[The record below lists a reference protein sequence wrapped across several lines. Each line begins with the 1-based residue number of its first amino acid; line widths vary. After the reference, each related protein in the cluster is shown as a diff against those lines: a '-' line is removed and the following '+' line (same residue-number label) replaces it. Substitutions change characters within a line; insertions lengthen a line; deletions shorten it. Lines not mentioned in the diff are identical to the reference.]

1 MGMPGAG
8 KGTHAA
14 ALRERLK
21 IPQISTGDMLRAVVA
36 AGTALGREAEGYID
50 RGELVPDRLVVGLV
64 RQRVKEADCAGG
76 FILDGFPRTLEQA
89 KALREAGVGIDIV
102 LELHVPDGEVIERMT
117 GRRIHLP
124 SGRVYHVTRNPP
136 KVAGADDITG
146 EPLSVRA
153 DDAEDTVRKR
163 IAGYDA
169 QTEPLFDYYRR
180 RASRAS
186 HVISASTA
194 AAASPLPGPGYSPP
208 WQPVGHL
215 SPTGCQASN
224 DAANP

>member
-1 MGMPGAG
+1 MVGMPGAG

-14 ALRERLK
+14 ALREKLN
-21 IPQISTGDMLRAVVA
+21 IVQISTGDMLRVAVA
-36 AGTALGREAEGYID
+36 AGSALGREAEGYIN
-50 RGELVPDRLVVGLV
+50 RGELVPDHLVVELV
-64 RQRVKEADCAGG
+64 RQRVKEADCASG

-89 KALREAGVGIDIV
+89 KALREAGTGIDIV
-102 LELHVPDGEVIERMT
+102 LELHVPDEEVIERMT

-163 IAGYDA
+163 IAGYHA
-169 QTEPLFDYYRR
+169 QTGPLLDYYRR
-180 RASRAS
+180 LATGEPGAPRYIRVDGSGS
-186 HVISASTA
+186 V
-194 AAASPLPGPGYSPP
+194 AAS
-208 WQPVGHL
+208 
-215 SPTGCQASN
+215 QARVF
-224 DAANP
+224 AALGMK